1 MRKGYSD
8 SAHGQIHWR
17 MEGSTGLAS
26 DLYCLHPAPFSGL
39 AFTTIMPHLA
49 GDRRVIAPD
58 YPGHG
63 GSDALTAAPTI
74 EGFAGALAAVIDD
87 VSDDGPVDL
96 VGFHTGCLVALA
108 LAASVPTKIGRL
120 VLIDMPFFDADTRQK
135 FLDPAAQPPGFTAEL
150 ESLSRAWEFGITKRI
165 ESQPMARAF
174 EMFVEQLRHG
184 EAMNTAFAAAR
195 DYDVEQAAADT
206 SAPVTVI
213 ATQSPLLEASRAGAA
228 AIPGA
233 RLVERTD
240 VSRAV
245 LDEAAPTIAAEI
257 LKAFDQS

>member
-17 MEGSTGLAS
+17 LEGSSGPAP

-39 AFTTIMPHLA
+39 AFTAIMPHLA

-63 GSDALTAAPTI
+63 GSDALTVAPSV
-74 EGFAGALAAVIDD
+74 EGFAEAMAAVIDD
-87 VSDDGPVDL
+87 VSGGEPVDL

-108 LAASVPTKIGRL
+108 LAASVPSRIGRL
-120 VLIDMPFFDADTRQK
+120 VLIDMPYFDADTRQK
-135 FLDPAAQPPGFTAEL
+135 FLDPAAQAPGFTAEL

-165 ESQPMARAF
+165 KSQPMARAF

-184 EAMNTAFAAAR
+184 EGMNAAFAAAR

-213 ATQSPLLEASRAGAA
+213 ATQSPLLEASQAGAA

-233 RLVERTD
+233 SLVERTD

-245 LDEAAPTIAAEI
+245 LDEAASTIALEI
-257 LKAFDQS
+257 LKTLDHS

>member
-17 MEGSTGLAS
+17 MEGEPGSAP
-26 DLYCLHPAPFSGL
+26 DLYCLHPAPFSGV

-49 GDRRVIAPD
+49 MDRRVVAPD

-63 GSDALTAAPTI
+63 GSDALAEPPRI
-74 EGFAGALAAVIDD
+74 EGFAEAMAAVIDD
-87 VSDDGPVDL
+87 MSAGGPVDL
-96 VGFHTGCLVALA
+96 LGFHTGCLVALA
-108 LAASVPTKIGRL
+108 LAASAPAKIGRL
-120 VLIDMPFFDADTRQK
+120 VLVDMPYFDADTRQK
-135 FLDPAAQPPGFTAEL
+135 FLNPAAQPPGFTGEL

-184 EAMNTAFAAAR
+184 EGMNAAFAAAR
-195 DYDVEQAAADT
+195 DYDVEPAAANT

-213 ATQSPLLEASRAGAA
+213 ATQSPLLEPSRAGAA

-233 RLVERTD
+233 ELIERLD

-245 LDEAAPTIAAEI
+245 LDEAASVMAPEI
-257 LKAFDQS
+257 LAALDRD